1 MVEEGFQ
8 HHPASP
14 LSNKG
19 AITMSHHDKNNFTFY
34 FPNARV
40 LGTNEV
46 SALPGEK
53 KKAAEAAGQSGV
65 WLEVH
70 CPEGSCVG
78 RDGKVTLEAVGVEA
92 KKGKGVWL
100 NVFCPEDS
108 CLWKGGTD
116 LA

>member
-1 MVEEGFQ
+1 
-8 HHPASP
+8 
-14 LSNKG
+14 
-19 AITMSHHDKNNFTFY
+19 MSHPDKTNFTFY
-34 FPNARV
+34 FTNARV
-40 LGTNEV
+40 LSPSEIA
-46 SALPGEK
+46 ALPGEK
-53 KKAAEAAGQSGV
+53 KKAAEATAKRGV

-70 CPEGSCVG
+70 CPDGSCF
-78 RDGKVTLEAVGVEA
+78 DKNGKITLEAVGAEP